1 MAHAKVTM
9 HQRRKSLRLD
19 VIISQGNEARQLLW
33 MENTGKDIYASVPHI
48 DVKKSYHKTG
58 LTHTKHTAGTSA
70 REYRI
75 PLSDLKDRTTLFS
88 CWIRNEKEW
97 FDDRF
102 FKVWKGKKSDHTVYL
117 DLTTVDTGA
126 AIGAEVGIVPAG
138 DLSQLHPS
146 SEAMLIP
153 RFDLQKLSI
162 DCRMEP
168 WIYCAVYIESES
180 AVNVQSSEKDL
191 GGKKAKGF
199 LPEPGF
205 GICFCEAIDGEI
217 ATILSN
223 KAKFGSR

>member
-1 MAHAKVTM
+1 M
-9 HQRRKSLRLD
+9 D
-19 VIISQGNEARQLLW
+19 VIICQGAEARQFLW
-33 MENTGKDIYASVPHI
+33 IKNTGKDIYASVPHI
-48 DVKKSYHKTG
+48 NVKKSYHKTG

-75 PLSDLKDRTTLFS
+75 PLSDLKDRTVMFS

-126 AIGAEVGIVPAG
+126 AFGAEVGIVPAG

-146 SEAMLIP
+146 SEAMLSTTY
-153 RFDLQKLSI
+153 DLQKLAI

-168 WIYCAVYIESES
+168 WIYCAVYVESDS
-180 AVNVQSSEKDL
+180 AVNVQSNEKDL
-191 GGKKAKGF
+191 GDKEAKAF

-205 GICFCEAIDGEI
+205 GACFSRVVEGETF
-217 ATILSN
+217 TILSN
-223 KAKFGSR
+223 KAQFGSR